1 MGSSRSPLAE
11 QVTGHGTGA
20 GARPGRGAWR
30 GQGPVVCAVAVGGGA
45 GAAARY
51 GASLLWPTTT
61 GAFPWTTFTV
71 NAVGCAVIGVFL
83 VLITEVWAAHR
94 LVRPFFGT
102 GVLGGFTT
110 FSTYAVDVQ
119 RLLDTG
125 HPAAGLACLAATPA
139 VAMAAVWAAVAAT
152 RRAIGARETGGA
164 GGGGMTDA
172 GDAVRATGAGDA
184 GGGGVR

>member
-11 QVTGHGTGA
+11 QVTGHGTGS

-51 GASLLWPTTT
+51 GASLLWPTSA

-125 HPAAGLACLAATPA
+125 HPAAGSACLVATPL
-139 VAMAAVWAAVAAT
+139 VAMAAVWAAVVVT
-152 RRAIGARETGGA
+152 RRAIGAFGARETGGVSAGRATGAGGA
-164 GGGGMTDA
+164 GGGGA
-172 GDAVRATGAGDA
+172 R
-184 GGGGVR
+184 